1 MSVVEEQSRD
11 KNFAKMLNKVKRQ
24 ANLRH
29 RENKAKMDHNN
40 KAHNDKVGVRKTN
53 RSRRG

>member
-29 RENKAKMDHNN
+29 HENKAKM
-40 KAHNDKVGVRKTN
+40 VN
-53 RSRRG
+53 RMAQQLL